1 MSGSHVD
8 RAIERLLP
16 VAILGVA
23 FVSVPLLILK
33 PEGLPRM
40 RSLDRELTQVE
51 AENQELR
58 RDVARLR
65 IEVAEL
71 RDNPAAVERIARSK
85 LGLLRKSEVVYQF
98 GKGHL

>member
-8 RAIERLLP
+8 RAIERLMP
-16 VAILGVA
+16 VGILGVA
-23 FVSVPLLILK
+23 FVAVPLLILK

-40 RSLDRELTQVE
+40 RALERELAQVE

-65 IEVAEL
+65 VDVTEL
-71 RDNPAAVERIARSK
+71 RDNPVAVERIARSK
-85 LGLLRKSEVVYQF
+85 LGLLRKSEVVVQF
-98 GKGHL
+98 GKGPP

>member
-1 MSGSHVD
+1 MAD
-8 RAIERLLP
+8 RPVERAVERLLP
-16 VAILGVA
+16 IGILGIA

-40 RSLDRELTQVE
+40 RALDKELTQVE
-51 AENQELR
+51 TENQELR

-65 IEVAEL
+65 VDVADL

-85 LGLLRKSEVVYQF
+85 LGLLRKSEVVFQF
-98 GKGHL
+98 GKRP

>member
-8 RAIERLLP
+8 RAIERLMP
-16 VAILGVA
+16 VGILGVA
-23 FVSVPLLILK
+23 FVTVPLLILK

-51 AENQELR
+51 TENEELR

-65 IEVAEL
+65 VEVADL

>member
-1 MSGSHVD
+1 MSD
-8 RAIERLLP
+8 RSVERAVERLLP
-16 VAILGVA
+16 IGILGIA

-40 RSLDRELTQVE
+40 RALDKELAQVE

-65 IEVAEL
+65 VDVADL

-85 LGLLRKSEVVYQF
+85 LGLLRKSEVVFQF
-98 GKGHL
+98 GKRP